1 MHILI
6 VFFCFTVGTIVAQPG
21 GTGFYFATPCPK
33 HQKPYTV
40 LLDKSQSV
48 CLPNQPVITIEE
60 IQSVTDLEETN
71 KTIFFHIILT
81 QAGYK
86 RLQKLTAQLSNGTLA
101 FVVDQQVVSLIN
113 LKTNTL
119 HQTIQFKT
127 YVNQRSDL
135 VAVHQKLKR
144 EMNL

>member
-101 FVVDQQVVSLIN
+101 LRLTPSTKRFNSKRMSTSV
-113 LKTNTL
+113 
-119 HQTIQFKT
+119 QTWWRFIK
-127 YVNQRSDL
+127 N
-135 VAVHQKLKR
+135 
-144 EMNL
+144 